1 MLSLEVYVEVLRLW
15 QDSLLDK
22 LNWTCWVWKGAFWCF
37 LADFDLKESCSYF
50 FSLMSLMVYH
60 IVVVSLKLGAIEKM
74 LVNPIVLEKIDKI
87 LQSPRCFSLKRFI
100 NKAMNSTWPLIRLIV
115 AEAGSNCADLREFFL
130 RRLGSSGRLLLFAVL
145 KTTPIT

>member
-1 MLSLEVYVEVLRLW
+1 
-15 QDSLLDK
+15 
-22 LNWTCWVWKGAFWCF
+22 
-37 LADFDLKESCSYF
+37 
-50 FSLMSLMVYH
+50 MSLMVYH

-74 LVNPIVLEKIDKI
+74 LVNPIVLEI
-87 LQSPRCFSLKRFI
+87 LIKLYSHQGLFLNKYLKNLNI